1 MKQADMMVEIEGV
14 RFAVREDGVMC
25 PDGSLLDDTDEYTLP
40 SGRKLRVNI
49 ELQEDFSGRKL
60 AGRAV
65 MRMARSFQRGA
76 PGAPVGAAKSTRHQ

>member
-40 SGRKLRVNI
+40 SGRKL
-49 ELQEDFSGRKL
+49 